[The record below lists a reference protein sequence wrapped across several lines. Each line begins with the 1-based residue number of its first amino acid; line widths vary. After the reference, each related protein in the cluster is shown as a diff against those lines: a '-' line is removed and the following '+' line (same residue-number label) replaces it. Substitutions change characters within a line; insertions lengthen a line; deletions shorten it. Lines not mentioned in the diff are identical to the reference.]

1 MTLDTVQSCQHDNWK
16 SIAKYLVENVPVL
29 LKLEDLKDVQKVL
42 SIIFNSPPSDLREF
56 VKWIAE
62 VRRQEDGSV
71 ALSEEE
77 KERVAIKVFFSF
89 FVFLSCFYFS
99 FHFSPF
105 FCHLFAL
112 QNVNYIAF
120 QFLRLFYPKYKQQI
134 LRLRF

>member
-1 MTLDTVQSCQHDNWK
+1 MTLDSVQSCRHDGWK
-16 SIAKYLVENVPVL
+16 SIAKYLTENVPSL

-71 ALSEEE
+71 ALSEAE
-77 KERVAIKVFFSF
+77 KGRVAIKVFSSF

-99 FHFSPF
+99 FHYFPF
-105 FCHLFAL
+105 FCNFFELSERELYLFSFSDIST
-112 QNVNYIAF
+112 QNMNS
-120 QFLRLFYPKYKQQI
+120 KY
-134 LRLRF
+134 LRF